1 MCGAGPCAAEK
12 IRVCTRVADTGFA
25 AGPAREF
32 CRCVCL
38 TRARARELL
47 VRSVVFVTRSTAT
60 GFLAAFQ
67 VRPEDLRKTLGAR
80 VLGRWPLA
88 FFLRISVGHA
98 CPRPVADAA
107 THRAA
112 TSSRRA
118 WLSVLPPVKPC
129 GSVRPACQAGTTR
142 VDVTARLLFLGR
154 RLRYPKA
161 IQAAVAQW

>member
-1 MCGAGPCAAEK
+1 MRGVGPCAAEK
-12 IRVCTRVADTGFA
+12 IRVRAHVADTGFA

-32 CRCVCL
+32 CRCACL
-38 TRARARELL
+38 TRAGARELL

-67 VRPEDLRKTLGAR
+67 VRPEDLRKALGAR

-88 FFLRISVGHA
+88 FFLRISVSHA
-98 CPRPVADAA
+98 CPGPVTNVA
-107 THRAA
+107 TQGAA

-154 RLRYPKA
+154 RLRHPDA
-161 IQAAVAQW
+161 VHAAVAQW